1 MNYYDMI
8 ILFFLLSVIPA
19 FSPSSE
25 VITIS
30 SSLKRK
36 HPNLLQG

>member
-19 FSPSSE
+19 FSLSSE
-25 VITIS
+25 VINAS
-30 SSLKRK
+30 SM
-36 HPNLLQG
+36 N